1 MKITNLIK
9 NKTEIIWTVLP
20 LQRAGQ
26 HKDHVLWETWVCVQF
41 WDTLKVISASSNF
54 ASLYFSIPPF
64 HSTFKQTMFSLR
76 AASSSQWLSERFSV
90 LLSAAVLYL
99 PLICIDLSHGLPF
112 YWCQRAER
120 ALQYTMFSLRS
131 YRAGNEKQMAPL
143 CRDVQQPGQ
152 TGLWS
157 EGRNWK
163 GHEFNSLD
171 NDERLLP
178 PLA

>member
-1 MKITNLIK
+1 MFRFGIHWRSLLPPTLILFTFQSLHFVQPS
-9 NKTEIIWTVLP
+9 NKQCSVREW
-20 LQRAGQ
+20 QAAANG
-26 HKDHVLWETWVCVQF
+26 F
-41 WDTLKVISASSNF
+41 LKYS
-54 ASLYFSIPPF
+54 
-64 HSTFKQTMFSLR
+64 
-76 AASSSQWLSERFSV
+76 FSV

-99 PLICIDLSHGLPF
+99 LLICIDLSHGLPF

-143 CRDVQQPGQ
+143 CWDVWPPGW

-163 GHEFNSLD
+163 GHKFTSLD
-171 NDERLLP
+171 NDMLLLP
-178 PLA
+178 PLAKPVRRLNVSAR

>member
-1 MKITNLIK
+1 
-9 NKTEIIWTVLP
+9 
-20 LQRAGQ
+20 
-26 HKDHVLWETWVCVQF
+26 
-41 WDTLKVISASSNF
+41 
-54 ASLYFSIPPF
+54 
-64 HSTFKQTMFSLR
+64 MFSFGIHWRSLLLPPTLILFTFQSLHFVQPSNKQYSAWERR
-76 AASSSQWLSERFSV
+76 AAANGFLNVFSV

-99 PLICIDLSHGLPF
+99 PLICIDLSHRLPF

-143 CRDVQQPGQ
+143 CRDVRPPGQ

-163 GHEFNSLD
+163 GHEFSSLD
-171 NDERLLP
+171 NDKRLLP
-178 PLA
+178 PLAKSVRRLNASTR